1 MNILVFGAQ
10 GTGKSTHAKYIA
22 EKIKVPYIYTGD
34 LFRKLGK
41 EDSEVGKKIRKL
53 NGKGLLIP
61 DELSIAA
68 FIDYLG
74 KWDLSKGAVLDGYP
88 RNLTQA
94 EALPIKIDL
103 VIYVTLPEKLAI
115 ERLLERK
122 RFDDT
127 PDAIKQRVSLYEEV
141 TQPLL
146 EYFRNKGV
154 GIFEVD
160 NTLPISRVRKKIDD
174 LLEEQRG
181 N

>member
-10 GTGKSTHAKYIA
+10 GTGKSTYAEYIA

-41 EDSEVGKKIRKL
+41 EDSEVGEKIRKL
-53 NGKGLLIP
+53 NGKGRLIP
-61 DELSIAA
+61 DEISIAV

-74 KWDLSKGAVLDGYP
+74 KLDLSKGAVFDGYP
-88 RNLTQA
+88 RNLAQA
-94 EALPIKIDL
+94 ESLPIAIDL

-115 ERLLERK
+115 ERLLKRK

-127 PDAIKQRVSLYEEV
+127 PDVIKRRILLYEEV
-141 TQPLL
+141 TLPLL

-154 GIFEVD
+154 EIFEVD
-160 NTLPISRVRKKIDD
+160 NTPPISRVRKKIDD